1 MGLKGRRGRQ
11 KRGSEKERWQQK
23 QGQGCYVDNFEDD
36 HDPRNVSGSKSL
48 KKQQNV
54 FSPQASREQNIPPD
68 TLLST
73 QQHLCC
79 AFYKFIYFFYLF
91 LVVLGFLCV
100 DLL

>member
-54 FSPQASREQNIPPD
+54 FSPQASREQHP
-68 TLLST
+68 S
-73 QQHLCC
+73 
-79 AFYKFIYFFYLF
+79 
-91 LVVLGFLCV
+91 
-100 DLL
+100 